1 MTDKIK
7 TKLKTVDGLVLR
19 DSLEL
24 VTLVSIFCLAVGGVV
39 PQLWKWQWYTQCF
52 CLQYKQ
58 IILLEFYEDSE
69 M

>member
-24 VTLVSIFCLAVGGVV
+24 FTLVSIFCLAVGGVV
-39 PQLWKWQWYTQCF
+39 PQL
-52 CLQYKQ
+52 
-58 IILLEFYEDSE
+58 
-69 M
+69 